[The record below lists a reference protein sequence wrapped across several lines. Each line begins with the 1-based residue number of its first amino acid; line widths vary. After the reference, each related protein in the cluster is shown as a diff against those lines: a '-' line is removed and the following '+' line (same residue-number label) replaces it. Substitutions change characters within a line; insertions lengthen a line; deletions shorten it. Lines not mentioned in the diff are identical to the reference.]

1 MSDFNPGFDILSDPA
16 KMTFEYGSDTFGP
29 EVEVRTLDAI
39 RPSLMDP
46 KCSGPSKVYAIAMDV
61 GKSEHREKLTTQHL
75 LFGAVT
81 YAAGSLGKEPIRS
94 QGHVHKRSS
103 FANMWSTPEV
113 YEIWSGEAI
122 IYMQEYAQRLP
133 GRCYAVKA
141 GVGDVVIVPP
151 SWAHA
156 TISASPIEPLTFG
169 AWCDR
174 EYGFEYDDVRRLG
187 GLAFFPMLDDDKGI
201 RWKKNPSYRDQ
212 KLIEKSPASYSQFKL
227 DKDVPIYRQYEKDP
241 DRFEFVPRPDR
252 FECLWTDFI
261 P

>member
-1 MSDFNPGFDILSDPA
+1 MSHFNPGFDIRSNPA
-16 KMTFEYGSDTFGP
+16 KMTFEYGPDTFGP
-29 EVEVRTLDAI
+29 DVEVRTLDAI

-46 KCSGPSKVYAIAMDV
+46 ICNGPSEVYAIAMDV
-61 GKSEHREKLTTQHL
+61 GKSKHREELKKQHL

-94 QGHVHKRSS
+94 QGHIHKRSS

-122 IYMQEYAQRLP
+122 VYMQEYAKEDP
-133 GRCYAVKA
+133 GCCFAVRARK
-141 GVGDVVIVPP
+141 GQVVIVPP

-156 TISASPIEPLTFG
+156 TISASPKEPLTFG

-174 EYGFEYDDVRRLG
+174 DYGFEYDDVRKLG
-187 GLAFFPMLDDDKGI
+187 GLAFYPVLDDVQGI
-201 RWKKNPSYRDQ
+201 KWIKNTNYRSQ
-212 KLIEKSPASYSQFKL
+212 QLVEKSPESYEQFHL
-227 DKDVPIYRQYEKDP
+227 HSGIPIYTQYDQDP
-241 DRFEFVPRPDR
+241 GRFDFVPRPDR
-252 FECLWTDFI
+252 FKSMWTDFI